1 MIEHLPKPDDCA
13 NIIDRFAKAIDENAE
28 IGLEVSCTSSG
39 KNKFKLKVNC
49 NGQLSFLL
57 LNYERISV
65 NLNPLFTKV
74 WPDFFIAPKYFISLK
89 KFYEDFNLDRSMIA
103 FSIMKNIR
111 NLMTANKK
119 RNMNSY
125 FVSDF
130 KFYSWKKHSSSD
142 NKINEFRTPTFQS
155 FSEFLIWIDLNS
167 K

>member
-1 MIEHLPKPDDCA
+1 MKEYLPKPDDCA

-28 IGLEVSCTSSG
+28 IGLDVACISSS
-39 KNKFKLKVNC
+39 KNSFKLKVNC
-49 NGQLSFLL
+49 NSQLSFLL
-57 LNYERISV
+57 LNYEYISV
-65 NLNPLFTKV
+65 NLNSLFSKV
-74 WPDFFIAPKYFISLK
+74 WPDFIIAPRYFISLK
-89 KFYEDFNLDRSMIA
+89 KFYEDFKLDRSMIA

-119 RNMNSY
+119 HNMNSY
-125 FVSDF
+125 FVTDVHRYNL
-130 KFYSWKKHSSSD
+130 KYSSSD